1 MTHDIILKNEA
12 SLIKMGR
19 DLEEIGYTL
28 VEASSTTRLY
38 NALPSAEDPEYD
50 YQFVELTVHVA
61 YYRGKR
67 SGGKEDGP
75 GYEDQYGF
83 ETLYPKKTNQKEVL
97 KLIKQGHGMGV
108 TTGSDQNV
116 FARWSK
122 WNNHLAHFKATVL
135 WLAERTGSETE
146 DSEEESE
153 QE

>member
-67 SGGKEDGP
+67 ST
-75 GYEDQYGF
+75 Q
-83 ETLYPKKTNQKEVL
+83 TLSSSSSPFPIHHPH
-97 KLIKQGHGMGV
+97 KLNPSPSTD
-108 TTGSDQNV
+108 TT
-116 FARWSK
+116 R
-122 WNNHLAHFKATVL
+122 NHHC
-135 WLAERTGSETE
+135 
-146 DSEEESE
+146 
-153 QE
+153 